1 MFFCLG
7 KKKKVAVE
15 DITLSSDD
23 EIEQK
28 AKAALKKITV
38 DAKIDD
44 EYQVGKKDENGKEID
59 FVQWFPAS
67 LLPKPAR
74 SPVCTIILKF
84 FYPFNF
90 LNVSIL

>member
-1 MFFCLG
+1 LFFCIG
-7 KKKKVAVE
+7 KKKKVVVE

-28 AKAALKKITV
+28 AKAPKKITV

-44 EYQVGKKDENGKEID
+44 EYQVGKKDENGKDID

-74 SPVCTIILKF
+74 SPVSTMYDL
-84 FYPFNF
+84 
-90 LNVSIL
+90 

>member
-1 MFFCLG
+1 MI
-7 KKKKVAVE
+7 E

-23 EIEQK
+23 EIEQN
-28 AKAALKKITV
+28 AKAAPKKITV

-44 EYQVGKKDENGKEID
+44 EYQVGKKDENGKDID

-74 SPVCTIILKF
+74 SPVSTMYDL
-84 FYPFNF
+84 
-90 LNVSIL
+90 

>member
-1 MFFCLG
+1 MFFCIG
-7 KKKKVAVE
+7 KKKKVVVE

-23 EIEQK
+23 EIEPK
-28 AKAALKKITV
+28 AKAAPKKITV

-44 EYQVGKKDENGKEID
+44 EYQVGKKDENGKDID

-74 SPVCTIILKF
+74 SPVSTMCDL
-84 FYPFNF
+84 
-90 LNVSIL
+90 